1 MYLRLDRKIGSTE
14 HHFGKKADR
23 LNLFSL
29 SSVAAWFCL
38 GGVCQIRSSLK
49 VRVPWIPGSDLRSG
63 FECAVMKTVNLNT

>member
-38 GGVCQIRSSLK
+38 GYT
-49 VRVPWIPGSDLRSG
+49 VPSRTPAPDSYHPADYFAQWFI
-63 FECAVMKTVNLNT
+63 KNLAAPS